1 MSSDNAVQP
10 SVVLT
15 KRRRWAVTA
24 GLLLGIFLAALEA
37 TVVSTAMPTVVASL
51 GGLDRYSWV
60 FSAYLLT
67 STASVPLW
75 GRLSD
80 LYGRRRVYLA
90 AIGLFLVGS
99 TLAGVSQSMLQL
111 VLFRAVQ
118 GLGAG
123 GLIPLALTII
133 GEIYTLAERT
143 RMQAVFSSVWGVSSI
158 AGPLVGGFITD
169 SISWRWVFYLN
180 LPIGLIAALIV
191 HHTLG
196 PTRGCRAWGPL
207 PEHARAGKVTVD
219 WQGGFLLFLSTTL
232 LLVALSEASPVWAVI
247 ALGSIAAF
255 AYVERTTVDPI
266 LPFALFRN
274 RTVTVATAIGFLAGM
289 ALFGAIAFIPL
300 LVQVTTGGSATS
312 AGQILT
318 PIYLMWVLA
327 SIVAARLLLRV
338 GARAST
344 VAGTAAIFVSFTAL
358 PWLAV
363 GSSRAAVF
371 ADMALMGTGLGFA
384 MLSLLLAVQHSVLR
398 TELGVATSLTLFAR
412 SIGGAVGVAIM
423 GAILAAGLSGSPRL
437 TPGVLEGAG
446 LAGLTPELRQQL
458 TLSLQRAFASG
469 AVAAGLALVA
479 SFWVPPFAGSI
490 KPNASEQML
499 AVEMTTV
506 QAEAEPGRSI
516 T

>member
-1 MSSDNAVQP
+1 MVSDDGAGP

-15 KRRRWAVTA
+15 ERRRWAITA

-99 TLAGVSQSMLQL
+99 MLAGVSRSMLQL

-123 GLIPLALTII
+123 GLIPLALTMI
-133 GEIYTLAERT
+133 GELYTLAERT

-158 AGPLVGGFITD
+158 AGPLIGGFITD
-169 SISWRWVFYLN
+169 FISWRWVFYLN
-180 LPIGLIAALIV
+180 LPIGLVAGLII
-191 HHTLG
+191 HRT
-196 PTRGCRAWGPL
+196 L
-207 PEHARAGKVTVD
+207 PERAHAHKATLD
-219 WQGGFLLFLSTTL
+219 WQGGLLLFLSTTL
-232 LLVALSEASPVWAVI
+232 LLVALSEASPAWAAI
-247 ALGSIAAF
+247 ALGAIGAF
-255 AYVERTTVDPI
+255 AYVERTAVDPI

-274 RTVTVATAIGFLAGM
+274 RTVTVATTVGFLAGM
-289 ALFGAIAFIPL
+289 ALFGAISFIPL
-300 LVQVTTGGSATS
+300 LIQVTTGGSATS

-338 GARAST
+338 GARASA
-344 VAGTAAIFVSFTAL
+344 VAGTAAVFASLIAL

-363 GSSRAAVF
+363 GTSRAAVF
-371 ADMALMGTGLGFA
+371 VDMGLMGTGLGFA
-384 MLSLLLAVQHSVLR
+384 LLSLLLAVQHSVPP
-398 TELGVATSLTLFAR
+398 TELGIATSLNLFAR
-412 SIGGAVGVAIM
+412 SIGGAVGVSIM

-437 TPGVLEGAG
+437 APGALEAAG

-458 TLSLQRAFASG
+458 IMSLQRAFATG

-479 SFWVPPFAGSI
+479 SFWVPPFAGRV
-490 KPNASEQML
+490 KPNTSEQML
-499 AVEMTTV
+499 AARMTTLEG
-506 QAEAEPGRSI
+506 EANR
-516 T
+516 

>member
-1 MSSDNAVQP
+1 MTSHDTAQP

-15 KRRRWAVTA
+15 NERRWLVTV

-37 TVVSTAMPTVVASL
+37 TVVSTAMPTVVANF

-80 LYGRRRVYLA
+80 LYGRRRLYLT

-99 TLAGVSQSMLQL
+99 MLAGVSQSMLQL
-111 VLFRAVQ
+111 VLFRALQ

-133 GEIYTLAERT
+133 GEIYTLTERT
-143 RMQAVFSSVWGVSSI
+143 RMQAVFSSVWGVASI

-169 SISWRWVFYLN
+169 TISWRWVFYLN
-180 LPIGLIAALIV
+180 LPIGVVAAVVV
-191 HHTLG
+191 HRTLSE
-196 PTRGCRAWGPL
+196 RA
-207 PEHARAGKVTVD
+207 HRRTATVD
-219 WQGGFLLFLSTTL
+219 WQGGVLLFLSITL
-232 LLVALSEASPVWAVI
+232 VLVALSETSPAWAAT
-247 ALGSIAAF
+247 ALASIAAL
-255 AYVERTTVDPI
+255 AYVERAAADPI
-266 LPFALFRN
+266 LPLALFRN
-274 RTVTVATAIGFLAGM
+274 RTVTMATGVGFLAGM
-289 ALFGAIAFIPL
+289 ALFGTIAFVPL
-300 LVQVTTGGSATS
+300 LIQVTTGGSATS

-318 PIYLMWVLA
+318 PLYLMWVLA

-344 VAGTAAIFVSFTAL
+344 IAGTAAVFVSTTAL

-371 ADMALMGTGLGFA
+371 ADVGLMGTGLGLA

-398 TELGVATSLTLFAR
+398 TELGAATSLNLFAR

-423 GAILAAGLSGSPRL
+423 GAVLSAGLGGSLQL
-437 TPGVLEGAG
+437 TPAALEGTG
-446 LAGLTPELRQQL
+446 LRGLTPELRQGL
-458 TLSLQRAFASG
+458 IVSLQHAFASG
-469 AVAAGLALVA
+469 AIAAGLALVA
-479 SFWVPPFAGSI
+479 AFFVPPFAG
-490 KPNASEQML
+490 AAARDVSEPRSG
-499 AVEMTTV
+499 AEATTL
-506 QAEAEPGRSI
+506 QPEAEPMGD
-516 T
+516 